1 MNHLSTLRDQIAH
14 FEAQNRIER
23 DPDLREENKKTIRA
37 LHKELRKACRYRHP
51 WHGIVRNIALLF
63 TVFIVAVTALL
74 FLLDFYGWAE
84 TLWAS
89 FIGAVLLTLATS
101 TILLVTKNINQDIFK
116 ALVDS
121 CFKAFS
127 SKLPSIDLS
136 GQMNLTKPEFHGTVN
151 EPDSLTIFGK
161 EELLLPDTRKN
172 KGGSDVPPR

>member
-1 MNHLSTLRDQIAH
+1 MNHLSTLRDEIAH

-74 FLLDFYGWAE
+74 FLLHLFGWTE

-101 TILLVTKNINQDIFK
+101 TILLVTKNINQDIFRS
-116 ALVDS
+116 LVDS
-121 CFKAFS
+121 CLKAFS
-127 SKLPSIDLS
+127 SKLPAIDSPDPLK
-136 GQMNLTKPEFHGTVN
+136 LTKPDFPATTSES
-151 EPDSLTIFGK
+151 DSLTIFGK
-161 EELLLPDTRKN
+161 EDLLLP
-172 KGGSDVPPR
+172 GAPPDDGPDAPHH